1 MFRSVGQVPPIFRRD
16 RLNDVILLELPVI
29 SCKKTDKAGEGF
41 VGRILKW
48 LIYLAIIGAVALVAY
63 AYVGP
68 FFGADFSPPQTEIRQ
83 PVTLD
88 AD

>member
-1 MFRSVGQVPPIFRRD
+1 M
-16 RLNDVILLELPVI
+16 
-29 SCKKTDKAGEGF
+29 
-41 VGRILKW
+41 GRIVKW
-48 LIYLAIIGAVALVAY
+48 LINLVIIGALALIAY

-68 FFGADFSPPQTEIRQ
+68 FFGADFSPPQTEVRQ